1 MRNFLHRS
9 INSSLIRSTLVIF
22 MLFSLIAC
30 GGGSS
35 KKRTPTSSAVVSS
48 GASVNSATNSSG
60 KTSANNSASN
70 NSSKVS
76 ASSAS
81 TVASSLPSG
90 RILMGGTIQG
100 TSLNLATDV
109 TTLAGA
115 APGSDGTSV
124 TARFIGPADIASDGV
139 NLYVADQGSH
149 TIRKV
154 VLATGVVTTLAGAN
168 GTLGAVEGTGIQ
180 ARFNSPRG
188 ITFSGGNLYVADTSN
203 QTIRKIIVNTGEVS
217 TFAGT
222 VGVQGTTNG
231 TGTAAKFNYPTGI
244 TNDGANLY
252 VTDRLNHTIRKIVIA
267 TGAVTTLAGEAA
279 ISGISNG
286 IGVQAHF
293 NEPSGITNDGASLY
307 IADKKNHTIRKIII
321 ATGTVTTLAGTAG
334 SQGNDDGTGAAARFR
349 SPSGITTDNVNLYV
363 ADTTNSTIRKIVI
376 ANGAVTTLAGTAETL
391 GAVDSSG
398 SASSFY
404 FPQGITLIG
413 NSLYIADTS
422 NTTLR
427 KLVIT
432 TTAVTTFAGAPRGL
446 DGTGTSASLSTPYS
460 ITTDGTH
467 IYVGDTDSHTV
478 RKIVIATG
486 VVSTLA
492 GQAGTKG
499 ADDGVG
505 ANARFFVPAGI
516 TTDGTNLYVA
526 DANNHTIRKIIIA
539 TGEVTT
545 LAGQAGQSG
554 SADGAGSN
562 ARFNSPYSV
571 TTDGVSLFVAD
582 TGNNTLRKIII
593 STGVVTT
600 IAGVANSIGGSTDGS
615 GAAASF
621 KGIYALTTDG
631 TNLYLTD
638 SLNHTIRKM
647 VIATGVVTTLA
658 GTAGVTGS
666 TDGTGATA
674 SFDLPAGIVTDGT
687 NLYVSDAN
695 NSLIRKVVIATQV
708 VTTLAGTTGIKGSSD
723 GTAATAKFALP
734 VGLTSD
740 GINLYVGDSQNNA
753 VRKIN

>member
-1 MRNFLHRS
+1 
-9 INSSLIRSTLVIF
+9 
-22 MLFSLIAC
+22 
-30 GGGSS
+30 
-35 KKRTPTSSAVVSS
+35 
-48 GASVNSATNSSG
+48 
-60 KTSANNSASN
+60 
-70 NSSKVS
+70 
-76 ASSAS
+76 
-81 TVASSLPSG
+81 
-90 RILMGGTIQG
+90 
-100 TSLNLATDV
+100 
-109 TTLAGA
+109 
-115 APGSDGTSV
+115 
-124 TARFIGPADIASDGV
+124 
-139 NLYVADQGSH
+139 
-149 TIRKV
+149 
-154 VLATGVVTTLAGAN
+154 
-168 GTLGAVEGTGIQ
+168 
-180 ARFNSPRG
+180 
-188 ITFSGGNLYVADTSN
+188 
-203 QTIRKIIVNTGEVS
+203 
-217 TFAGT
+217 
-222 VGVQGTTNG
+222 
-231 TGTAAKFNYPTGI
+231 
-244 TNDGANLY
+244 
-252 VTDRLNHTIRKIVIA
+252 
-267 TGAVTTLAGEAA
+267 
-279 ISGISNG
+279 
-286 IGVQAHF
+286 
-293 NEPSGITNDGASLY
+293 
-307 IADKKNHTIRKIII
+307 
-321 ATGTVTTLAGTAG
+321 
-334 SQGNDDGTGAAARFR
+334 
-349 SPSGITTDNVNLYV
+349 
-363 ADTTNSTIRKIVI
+363 
-376 ANGAVTTLAGTAETL
+376 
-391 GAVDSSG
+391 
-398 SASSFY
+398 
-404 FPQGITLIG
+404 
-413 NSLYIADTS
+413 
-422 NTTLR
+422 
-427 KLVIT
+427 
-432 TTAVTTFAGAPRGL
+432 
-446 DGTGTSASLSTPYS
+446 
-460 ITTDGTH
+460 
-467 IYVGDTDSHTV
+467 
-478 RKIVIATG
+478 VIATG

-723 GTAATAKFALP
+723 GTGATAKFALP